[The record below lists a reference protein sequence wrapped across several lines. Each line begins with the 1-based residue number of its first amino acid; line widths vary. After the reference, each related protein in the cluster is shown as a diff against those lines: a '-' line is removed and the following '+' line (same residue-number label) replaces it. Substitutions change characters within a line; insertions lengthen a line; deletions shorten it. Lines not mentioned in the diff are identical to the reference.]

1 MPPPPK
7 RPRLMSIEDVSST
20 IASTTSK
27 VPVKEVTTDVSNSNR
42 PESRLSNKEEQ
53 LSTDDQLEE
62 PGKDIDLDKDKD
74 VHEVVSK
81 YVLMN

>member
-1 MPPPPK
+1 
-7 RPRLMSIEDVSST
+7 MSIEDVSST

-42 PESRLSNKEEQ
+42 PDSRLSNEEEQ

-62 PGKDIDLDKDKD
+62 PGSDIDLDKDKD
-74 VHEVVSK
+74 KDAATPVVSK